1 MNKPPT
7 PSAKAFSSPACSC
20 RLHEGVR
27 GLTTS
32 RLALAEGDAPAST
45 STFSAE
51 GADPESFKKEFAK
64 FASST
69 MAPPQFPSD
78 FLPKE
83 DKAGDK
89 EQQAVPDK
97 LTFSFYLP
105 HEQIAQKAKA
115 RLMLLSG
122 QFALTGRWGLG
133 GSSLLGAAG
142 HEIFVDLLHKQL
154 IQRAKL
160 TPRPN
165 FRAICLTGGS

>member
-1 MNKPPT
+1 MCY
-7 PSAKAFSSPACSC
+7 PACSC
-20 RLHEGVR
+20 RLLEGVR

-64 FASST
+64 YASST

-83 DKAGDK
+83 DKAADK
-89 EQQAVPDK
+89 EQQAIPDK

-115 RLMLLSG
+115 RHWPHLGRHALSG
-122 QFALTGRWGLG
+122 DRVTVAGDELPNAVRGRTG
-133 GSSLLGAAG
+133 
-142 HEIFVDLLHKQL
+142 
-154 IQRAKL
+154 
-160 TPRPN
+160 
-165 FRAICLTGGS
+165 